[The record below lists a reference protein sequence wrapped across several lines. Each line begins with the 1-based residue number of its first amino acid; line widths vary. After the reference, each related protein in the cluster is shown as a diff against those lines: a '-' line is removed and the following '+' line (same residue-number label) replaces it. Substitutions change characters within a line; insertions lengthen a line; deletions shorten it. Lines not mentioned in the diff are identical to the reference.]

1 MREVTIQ
8 VIAPA
13 NLITNRFTAEMTL
26 NSLTVIH
33 VGMHA
38 RDAQVFPE
46 DLDLLVVLPITTH
59 DVPFSTF
66 TLTAKI
72 KIDKN
77 PIKST

>member
-1 MREVTIQ
+1 MTIQ

-26 NSLTVIH
+26 KSLTVIH

-38 RDAQVFPE
+38 RDAQVLSE
-46 DLDLLVVLPITTH
+46 DLDLLVILPITH
-59 DVPFSTF
+59 DVPFPTF